1 MATFIDGVNR
11 LLKIQQVI
19 TGDDDNITTFSD
31 TQHAAWISL
40 AQIAIQDELAELV
53 SDRLISYEKDSN
65 SITLVTSTR
74 TYALQTDFVRFY
86 GKYPSFY
93 DSTDN
98 VRIYEWK
105 GGEDN
110 LMNVDYKYKTNEGT
124 PSWWYWHDTTTKQV
138 AFYNVPNST
147 YNNRSLS
154 YDYEQ
159 SVTVTNST
167 DTLPFILTEEYHAF
181 ISCASRRFFFYKT
194 LPPEMKLTDDST
206 YNNSKT
212 RLYNLM
218 KPTNPSN
225 YYGHSYG

>member
-11 LLKIQQVI
+11 LLRLQQVI
-19 TGDDDNITTFSD
+19 KGDDDNITTFSD

-40 AQIAIQDELAELV
+40 AQIAITDELAELV
-53 SDRLISYEKDSN
+53 SDRLIAYEKTSN
-65 SITLVTSTR
+65 SISLVTSTR
-74 TYALQTDFVRFY
+74 TYALQTDFVRFF
-86 GKYPSFY
+86 GSHPSFY

-98 VRIYEWK
+98 VRIYEWQ

-110 LMNVDYKYKTNEGT
+110 LMNVDYLYKTNEGS
-124 PSWWYWHDTTTKQV
+124 PSWWYWHETTTKQV

-147 YNNRSLS
+147 YNGRSLS
-154 YDYEQ
+154 YDYEK
-159 SVTVTNST
+159 SVTVTNSS

-194 LPPEMKLTDDST
+194 LQPEGLLTSDAT
-206 YNNSKT
+206 YNNSKV

-218 KPTNPSN
+218 RPTNPKK
-225 YYGHSYG
+225 YYGYSYG